1 MFFVFINV
9 VGGDTASHHGKGIE
23 IRVSADDGAR
33 IENAVASD
41 IRPVAEH
48 GADLA
53 KARLHVL
60 PAAVNNDILLIG
72 LHIGGDGSGAH
83 VRVEAQNAVADIV
96 VMRDFY
102 LVEKH
107 HILELCGISDSGAIS
122 DDRASADKCALSD
135 SCIFIND
142 AGAADI
148 SAVKDNGTLCHPD
161 VLASLLESVLRQLV
175 SQGDYEIALDYEIKE
190 NGLKPSYQNYRIF
203 QKFRVR
209 NANCMVYLFDT
220 KTGTELQNNAIT
232 ENGFYIDLA
241 RSRYLNIGVKRW
253 ELVNNSIGT
262 IENPKYN
269 SATSDKR
276 TFTTPGVYDI
286 TVSNQYTG
294 ETTTK
299 RVFVGNDS
307 LLQEYIAK
315 GISLDKSK

>member
-1 MFFVFINV
+1 MRYKDYQNKEVL
-9 VGGDTASHHGKGIE
+9 DTPYT
-23 IRVSADDGAR
+23 DYL
-33 IENAVASD
+33 
-41 IRPVAEH
+41 
-48 GADLA
+48 LA
-53 KARLHVL
+53 KATT
-60 PAAVNNDILLIG
+60 
-72 LHIGGDGSGAH
+72 
-83 VRVEAQNAVADIV
+83 
-96 VMRDFY
+96 
-102 LVEKH
+102 
-107 HILELCGISDSGAIS
+107 
-122 DDRASADKCALSD
+122 SADTR
-135 SCIFIND
+135 I
-142 AGAADI
+142 
-148 SAVKDNGTLCHPD
+148 
-161 VLASLLESVLRQLV
+161 VLNEE
-175 SQGDYEIALDYEIKE
+175 GDYEIALDYEIKE